1 MDIVGHIVFTRTYA
15 RKVNPEDPE
24 SPLETWPQTITRIL
38 QACDRQLHVGFTP
51 EEEQKVTNMMLQLK
65 GLPAGRF
72 QWQLGT
78 ETVDRLGLLSLQN
91 CAFCIIDSPVRPFT
105 WAMDCLML
113 GSGVG
118 FNLAPEHLS
127 KLPHVKPTQLQIT
140 RLDTKDADFIVPDSR
155 EGWVKLLGKVLKAH
169 FYSGKSFTYSTTLL
183 RSSGAAIKGFGGSAS
198 GPEILCKGMG
208 LINQVLNQRAG
219 RAVRSVDALDIMNII
234 GMIVVAGNVRRSAQI
249 AIGESADTYFLRA
262 KRWDLGNIPNWRC
275 NSNNSILCNNID
287 ELPAEFWDGYQGN
300 GEPYGLINLPLS
312 KSCGRL
318 GELQYPDP
326 DVEGMNPCAEQCL
339 SNFETC
345 ALGELVLP
353 RMESKEELFRCAQLL
368 YRMIK
373 HSLRL
378 PCHHPETEA
387 IVHKNMRMGI
397 GITGYLQATEEQRS
411 WLSETYVKLREYD
424 VEYSRAHG
432 WPTSI
437 KLTTVKPSGTLSL
450 LAGCTAG
457 VHPGYARQYIR
468 RIRFAAES
476 PLVPLCRSHGYHVEF
491 VRQFDGSVDR
501 STVVVEFPY
510 KLPDSAIIASQVT
523 ALDQLN
529 FVKRMQT
536 EWSDNSVSCCLVGN
550 SLIQTKNGFLYLAE
564 ICKKGK
570 PMPAS
575 FSQVSARLMHD
586 AQAERNT
593 GFYCHTKQVV
603 TASGE
608 VLPSNAYYVNGLA
621 QTVKVCLGNGAVVEG
636 TERHK
641 VQVVDEVSKVIV
653 WKELSDLH
661 LGDYVVSRVGLNIWP
676 EPKQYVIDN
685 IVVRQDY
692 WASVFALNLL
702 PDYHY
707 IDCSSGTFHERVYSW
722 LCEWGAL
729 DFHTLPAIL
738 DTKWGSLYRG
748 IPRFV
753 LQGTRFVVVQ
763 YLSFLWYLTHTLSP
777 KGDRAEFVLAAPH
790 RTATA
795 VQTLLNNLGTVAH
808 IAPCSAV
815 EGRYNLVV
823 HGKDSIMFMLSTLVR
838 PLQVF
843 ETKVYTD
850 LRGSA
855 VPDFEVDDVERAPL
869 VGQVPAMDF
878 REQFK
883 EHLLPDLQ
891 SKEFQKRMEAVCEHH
906 DPSLDRQ
913 SLAQFADLGL
923 QVPEELLDTTYV
935 FHKIKNIT
943 FSESAQKTFDISV
956 PVVNNYLI
964 QSGIVSH
971 NTVYYRR
978 EELDSIKG
986 WLRDNYEHNVKT
998 CSFLLHSEHGFD
1010 QAPLEE
1016 ITEERYNEMVA
1027 TCRPFSGFGSSEVK
1041 SEQDDLLEVE
1051 CPGGACPVR

>member
-1 MDIVGHIVFTRTYA
+1 
-15 RKVNPEDPE
+15 
-24 SPLETWPQTITRIL
+24 
-38 QACDRQLHVGFTP
+38 
-51 EEEQKVTNMMLQLK
+51 
-65 GLPAGRF
+65 
-72 QWQLGT
+72 
-78 ETVDRLGLLSLQN
+78 
-91 CAFCIIDSPVRPFT
+91 
-105 WAMDCLML
+105 
-113 GSGVG
+113 
-118 FNLAPEHLS
+118 
-127 KLPHVKPTQLQIT
+127 
-140 RLDTKDADFIVPDSR
+140 
-155 EGWVKLLGKVLKAH
+155 
-169 FYSGKSFTYSTTLL
+169 
-183 RSSGAAIKGFGGSAS
+183 
-198 GPEILCKGMG
+198 
-208 LINQVLNQRAG
+208 
-219 RAVRSVDALDIMNII
+219 
-234 GMIVVAGNVRRSAQI
+234 
-249 AIGESADTYFLRA
+249 
-262 KRWDLGNIPNWRC
+262 
-275 NSNNSILCNNID
+275 
-287 ELPAEFWDGYQGN
+287 
-300 GEPYGLINLPLS
+300 
-312 KSCGRL
+312 
-318 GELQYPDP
+318 
-326 DVEGMNPCAEQCL
+326 
-339 SNFETC
+339 
-345 ALGELVLP
+345 
-353 RMESKEELFRCAQLL
+353 
-368 YRMIK
+368 
-373 HSLRL
+373 
-378 PCHHPETEA
+378 
-387 IVHKNMRMGI
+387 
-397 GITGYLQATEEQRS
+397 
-411 WLSETYVKLREYD
+411 
-424 VEYSRAHG
+424 
-432 WPTSI
+432 
-437 KLTTVKPSGTLSL
+437 
-450 LAGCTAG
+450 
-457 VHPGYARQYIR
+457 
-468 RIRFAAES
+468 
-476 PLVPLCRSHGYHVEF
+476 
-491 VRQFDGSVDR
+491 
-501 STVVVEFPY
+501 
-510 KLPDSAIIASQVT
+510 
-523 ALDQLN
+523 
-529 FVKRMQT
+529 
-536 EWSDNSVSCCLVGN
+536 
-550 SLIQTKNGFLYLAE
+550 
-564 ICKKGK
+564 
-570 PMPAS
+570 
-575 FSQVSARLMHD
+575 MHD

-906 DPSLDRQ
+906 D
-913 SLAQFADLGL
+913 LAWTAS
-923 QVPEELLDTTYV
+923 P
-935 FHKIKNIT
+935 
-943 FSESAQKTFDISV
+943 
-956 PVVNNYLI
+956 
-964 QSGIVSH
+964 
-971 NTVYYRR
+971 
-978 EELDSIKG
+978 
-986 WLRDNYEHNVKT
+986 
-998 CSFLLHSEHGFD
+998 
-1010 QAPLEE
+1010 
-1016 ITEERYNEMVA
+1016 
-1027 TCRPFSGFGSSEVK
+1027 
-1041 SEQDDLLEVE
+1041 
-1051 CPGGACPVR
+1051 